1 MAYKENRINIYLYI
15 YPIPYICGYVV
26 VYFFTVICKTVRFFI
41 TIIVMMLQSYEKNKT
56 VENIRR
62 ANFAWYEKKFENFG
76 DHIWRYRAFCVF
88 LQTEIIFISTT

>member
-15 YPIPYICGYVV
+15 YPIPYIYGYVG

-41 TIIVMMLQSYEKNKT
+41 TINVMMLQSYEKNKT

-62 ANFAWYEKKFENFG
+62 TNFARHEK
-76 DHIWRYRAFCVF
+76 V
-88 LQTEIIFISTT
+88 

>member
-15 YPIPYICGYVV
+15 YPIPYICGYVG

-41 TIIVMMLQSYEKNKT
+41 TINVMMLQSYEKNKT

-62 ANFAWYEKKFENFG
+62 TNLQGMKKFENFG
-76 DHIWRYRAFCVF
+76 EYIWRYRAFCVF